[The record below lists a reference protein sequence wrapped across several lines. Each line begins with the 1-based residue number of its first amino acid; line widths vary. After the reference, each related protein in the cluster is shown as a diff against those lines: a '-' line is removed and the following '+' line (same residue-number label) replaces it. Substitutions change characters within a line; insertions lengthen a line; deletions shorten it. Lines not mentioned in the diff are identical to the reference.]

1 MGLVGN
7 YPLPP
12 LDLKDAKGKE
22 ASLPKQVTLVK
33 FWASWCPSCH
43 KDLTLLP
50 KQLAVYK
57 KANISVTLVNTET
70 DENPASPVAGLESL
84 HASQKGL
91 LLLQSYLDSHHVLQR
106 EIAFPFSLLLDAQGN
121 VITIYFG
128 STTSEQVIQDAELAT
143 AKHTDRYL
151 ASSPYEGTIFDANLR
166 AVHNGMAKKFQGKAP
181 QDYIWKLREA
191 GMPFFGNTASYNLAH
206 AFTAYRLR
214 KQDEALS
221 HAEKAL
227 TQTKDQATLIEAQ
240 QLLGAVYFNQKK
252 MPLARQHFIESIKI
266 KPNPTAHYHLGLI
279 DAELG
284 KLSDAEKHLQLSIR
298 LALEEEQHFPD
309 PWNALHKLLLHQQ
322 KHKLAKEL
330 RALGI
335 QKKVWQMDQ

>member
-1 MGLVGN
+1 M
-7 YPLPP
+7 
-12 LDLKDAKGKE
+12 
-22 ASLPKQVTLVK
+22 
-33 FWASWCPSCH
+33 
-43 KDLTLLP
+43 
-50 KQLAVYK
+50 
-57 KANISVTLVNTET
+57 
-70 DENPASPVAGLESL
+70 
-84 HASQKGL
+84 
-91 LLLQSYLDSHHVLQR
+91 
-106 EIAFPFSLLLDAQGN
+106 
-121 VITIYFG
+121 ITIYFG

-151 ASSPYEGTIFDANLR
+151 ASTPYEGTIFDANLR
-166 AVHNGMAKKFQGKAP
+166 AVHNGMAKKLQGKAP

-309 PWNALHKLLLHQQ
+309 PWNALHKLLIHQQ

-335 QKKVWQMDQ
+335 QKKVWQEDQ